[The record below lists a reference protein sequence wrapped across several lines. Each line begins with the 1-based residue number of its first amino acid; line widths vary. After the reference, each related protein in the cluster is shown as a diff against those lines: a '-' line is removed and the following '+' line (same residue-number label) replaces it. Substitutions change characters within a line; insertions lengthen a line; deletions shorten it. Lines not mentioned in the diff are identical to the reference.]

1 MGVAVSVGVR
11 VCVNVAVGSEVRVGE
26 SVKVNVGRGVRVGD
40 GVAVRIGVRVGV
52 EEGVGVPVDVGVDE
66 EVGVAVCVRVGVRDN
81 AAIANCAS
89 SVLAARVAST
99 LRSCVGEGLGVRV
112 IVPVAVGGCVRVGG
126 RVEVE
131 AARTVGVTEAG
142 SGVVRLEISVWV
154 CLRAG
159 EGASVAVRWFRFVP
173 SGVGVLVE
181 RIADGTVP
189 VGAEGI
195 RI

>member
-11 VCVNVAVGSEVRVGE
+11 VCVNVALGSEVSVGE
-26 SVKVNVGRGVRVGD
+26 GVKVSVGRGVRVGD

-112 IVPVAVGGCVRVGG
+112 IVPVAVGG

-154 CLRAG
+154 CLRVG
-159 EGASVAVRWFRFVP
+159 EGAAVAVRWFRFVP

-189 VGAEGI
+189 VGAEGT